1 MTRVEDSLGILERLS
16 FPNTATEAYIPCS
29 LDTLIYAP
37 GKHAFKSPGNFQ
49 NFAHRRSRD
58 HVPVSHVEIFGAPSP
73 LGITT
78 QSAESHWLA
87 LGLETINSPCT
98 RYLGKYGVRSCQ

>member
-37 GKHAFKSPGNFQ
+37 GKHAFKSPGHSQKKSPTMGRVTRYPSQMQ
-49 NFAHRRSRD
+49 NFLVHLALFGRQKVTSQC
-58 HVPVSHVEIFGAPSP
+58 SGSKQSMFGARRTCENTVYAPAN
-73 LGITT
+73 
-78 QSAESHWLA
+78 QS
-87 LGLETINSPCT
+87 
-98 RYLGKYGVRSCQ
+98 R